1 MGGAE
6 CLQRGEGGQARAASQ
21 RWKRKGVSAKESDH
35 GREVREPS
43 KA

>member
-1 MGGAE
+1 MSAE
-6 CLQRGEGGQARAASQ
+6 KRRGQARAVSQ
-21 RWKRKGVSAKESDH
+21 RWKRKGVSTKESDH